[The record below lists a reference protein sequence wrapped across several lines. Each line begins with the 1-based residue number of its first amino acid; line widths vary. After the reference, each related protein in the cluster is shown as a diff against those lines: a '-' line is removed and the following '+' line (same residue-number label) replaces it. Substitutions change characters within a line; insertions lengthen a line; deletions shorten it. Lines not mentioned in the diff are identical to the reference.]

1 MSKKTI
7 VDVFEHSASAYA
19 DNTFLMEKV
28 GTTWVN
34 STYREVQEQVYQ
46 LGAGLQRLGVKRG
59 DCMALLS
66 EGRNLWIVSEL
77 AMFYAGAINVPLSIK
92 LEERNDLLFRDTISA
107 STA

>member
-46 LGAGLQRLGVKRG
+46 LGAG
-59 DCMALLS
+59 
-66 EGRNLWIVSEL
+66 
-77 AMFYAGAINVPLSIK
+77 
-92 LEERNDLLFRDTISA
+92 
-107 STA
+107 